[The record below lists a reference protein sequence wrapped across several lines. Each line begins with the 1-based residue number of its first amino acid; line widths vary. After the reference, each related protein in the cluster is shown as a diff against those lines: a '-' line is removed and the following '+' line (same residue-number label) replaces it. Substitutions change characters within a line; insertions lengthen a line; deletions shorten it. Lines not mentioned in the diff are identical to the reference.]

1 MKIQF
6 LSLFLAMALLLP
18 FASATAQKAPA
29 DDASGNSNVQQ
40 GVGRDQAVQA
50 EVQAQTQNQ
59 GEATKMMTQTREAV
73 QTDSQNQAG
82 DEEMVAGMRE
92 DASNGQKGI
101 QESGS
106 GRDNSA
112 QPGNGQAIGVSSGA
126 QVKNA
131 GEARRSQVA
140 NAVQAMIQV
149 AERSGGVGEQIR
161 VIAQNQNKNQ
171 QEMEAGLEKVQT
183 RNKAMKFL
191 FGPNYKQVRA
201 VESKMEAYSGE
212 IEKLKAAAEQLVGL
226 ADQEVIA
233 EQIAV
238 MEQAG
243 EELQA
248 ELDSQQKGFSLFGW
262 LAKMLVK

>member
-6 LSLFLAMALLLP
+6 LSLFLAAALLLP
-18 FASATAQKAPA
+18 FATVAAQKAPVDEGA
-29 DDASGNSNVQQ
+29 AGDSNGQQ
-40 GVGRDQAVQA
+40 GVDKDQAVQA

-59 GEATKMMTQTREAV
+59 GEETMIQNREAV
-73 QTDSQNQAG
+73 QTESQNQDG
-82 DEEMVAGMRE
+82 DDEMITGMQE
-92 DASNGQKGI
+92 DASKGKKAG
-101 QESGS
+101 QESGA
-106 GRDNSA
+106 GRDDSA
-112 QPGNGQAIGVSSGA
+112 QQGNGQAIGVSSGA
-126 QVKNA
+126 QVKNM
-131 GEARRSQVA
+131 GENRRSQVA
-140 NAVQAMIQV
+140 NAVQAMLQV